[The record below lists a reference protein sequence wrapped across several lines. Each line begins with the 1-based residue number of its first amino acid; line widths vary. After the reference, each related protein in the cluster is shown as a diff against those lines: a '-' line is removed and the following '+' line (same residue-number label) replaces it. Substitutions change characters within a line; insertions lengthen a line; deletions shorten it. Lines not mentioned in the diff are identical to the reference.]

1 MPEGPVLCLG
11 VSDLKQEIE
20 AASKL
25 ASGFLSTEGQRRLE
39 QAQYDFATAVAQ
51 PQTGFIWQVPREE
64 PIWTKPSRAEYE
76 RKPGST
82 DQKGRGVLGAFS
94 FSWHMRTG
102 PKPVKEVFLTG
113 NATSMLRLHDS
124 ESEEDTALS
133 MWRMEVGAHDSP
145 GCCFHTQV
153 LGTKPHPPFPKSLPV
168 PRLPVFPPT
177 PMACLEFLLSELF
190 QLRWSEE
197 VQRGSQPANL
207 WRGIQRRRLS
217 SFLDWQLTTVEQST
231 GSPLVELKTFPNAE
245 VLMGREK
252 G

>member
-1 MPEGPVLCLG
+1 MPDGEVLRLG
-11 VSDLKQEIE
+11 VSDLRREIE

-39 QAQYDFATAVAQ
+39 QAQHELATAVAQ
-51 PQTGFIWQVPREE
+51 PERGFIWQIPRDE

-76 RKPGST
+76 RKPGNAA
-82 DQKGRGVLGAFS
+82 QKGSDVLGALS
-94 FSWHMRTG
+94 FSWQMRTG
-102 PKPVKEVFLTG
+102 PKPVKDVFLTG
-113 NATSMLRLHDS
+113 NATCMLRLHDS

-133 MWRMEVGAHDSP
+133 MWRMEVGVHDSP

-168 PRLPVFPPT
+168 PRLPGFPPT

-197 VQRGSQPANL
+197 VQRGTQPANL
-207 WRGIQRRRLS
+207 WRGVQQRRLS
-217 SFLDWQLTTVEQST
+217 SFLRWQLRTVEQST
-231 GSPLVELKTFPNAE
+231 GSPLVELKLFPPAD
-245 VLMGREK
+245 VLAS
-252 G
+252 